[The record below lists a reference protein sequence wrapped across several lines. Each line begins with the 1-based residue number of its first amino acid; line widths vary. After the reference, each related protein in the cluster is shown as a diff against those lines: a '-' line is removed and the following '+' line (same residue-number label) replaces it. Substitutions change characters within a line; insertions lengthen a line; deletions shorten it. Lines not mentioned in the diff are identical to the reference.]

1 MTELNGNDD
10 CRYGVSLPTAAQYSA
25 KIEADMQV
33 FQACA
38 ECHGL
43 KRRLTHCPLA
53 QSNCM

>member
-10 CRYGVSLPTAAQYSA
+10 CRYGVSLPTDSQYFA

-38 ECHGL
+38 ECRGL
-43 KRRLTHCPLA
+43 KRLSHGFPFTGR
-53 QSNCM
+53 